1 MPEQLKELLTRL
13 KGERALFLS
22 GEEATRQGAILPILA
37 RLGWDRDNIREVVPE
52 YTVGNG
58 RVDYCL
64 KIGEQIAAFV
74 EVKRTNEELE
84 RHQEQLLEY
93 AFRQGVKIAVLTNGL
108 LWWFYL
114 PLFPGSWDQR
124 KFFTI
129 DIQEQEVGSA
139 ATHFMLFLSREAVAS
154 GAALKKAEEMHAGR
168 EKDRRIRDTI
178 PTAWRELCQKPDEM
192 LVELLSEKVESL
204 CGHKPSEEALGE
216 FLAGAIAAPAA
227 PVTENNRGQRTR
239 TPEPPRPPRVVTPP
253 PPAGNDNTWTFKAPV
268 AFRFKGQRHQVSTFK
283 EILMTLSEVLHREHG
298 REFQKVFAL
307 RGRRRAYFG
316 QDYREMTAP
325 QEITGTGIYVETCL
339 SANAV
344 KDRCHE
350 LLALFGYQPGDLQ
363 VEFRQSQ
370 TGR

>member
-1 MPEQLKELLTRL
+1 MPDQLQDLLTRL
-13 KGERALFLS
+13 KGEGALFLS
-22 GEEATRQGAILPILA
+22 GEEATRQGAVLPILG

-64 KIGEQIAAFV
+64 KIGEQVSVFV

-84 RHQEQLLEY
+84 KHQEQLLEY

-129 DIQEQEVGSA
+129 DIQEQEIGSA
-139 ATHFMLFLSREAVAS
+139 ATHFMLFLSREAIAS
-154 GAALKKAEEMHAGR
+154 GAGLKKAEEIHAGH
-168 EKDRRIRDTI
+168 EKDRRIRETI
-178 PTAWRELCQKPDEM
+178 PTAWRELCQKADEM
-192 LVELLSEKVESL
+192 LVELLAEKVESL
-204 CGHKPSEEALGE
+204 CGHRPGEDVLGE
-216 FLAGAIAAPAA
+216 FLAGTLRPEVSRDQPGRKKVREDDNPPGGAEPAH
-227 PVTENNRGQRTR
+227 PG
-239 TPEPPRPPRVVTPP
+239 
-253 PPAGNDNTWTFKAPV
+253 DDSTWTFKTPTG
-268 AFRFKGQRHQVSTFK
+268 FRFKGQRYHVGAFK

-298 REFQKVFAL
+298 RDFQKVFAL

-316 QDYREMTAP
+316 QDYKEMTEP
-325 QEITGTGIYVETCL
+325 REIPGTGIYVETCL

-344 KDRCHE
+344 RDRCND
-350 LLALFGYQPGDLQ
+350 LLAIFGYQPGDLQ

-370 TGR
+370 GGR

>member
-1 MPEQLKELLTRL
+1 MPDQLTDLLTRL
-13 KGERALFLS
+13 RGERALFLS

-64 KIGEQIAAFV
+64 KIGEQVAVFV
-74 EVKRTNEELE
+74 EVKRTSEDLE

-93 AFRQGVKIAVLTNGL
+93 AFRQGVKLAVLTNGL

-114 PLFPGSWDQR
+114 PLFEGSWNQR

-129 DIQEQEVGSA
+129 DIQEQEVSSA
-139 ATHFMLFLSREAVAS
+139 ATHFTLFLSRDAVAS
-154 GAALKKAEEMHAGR
+154 GAAVKKAEEIHASR

-178 PTAWRELCQKPDEM
+178 PTAWRDLCQQPDEV
-192 LVELLSEKVESL
+192 LVELLADKVESL
-204 CGHKPSEEALGE
+204 CGHKPSDELLGE
-216 FLAGAIAAPAA
+216 FLARAIAAPAGSA
-227 PVTENNRGQRTR
+227 PGRGERPSQ
-239 TPEPPRPPRVVTPP
+239 PEPPRQARVGSPVPVSD
-253 PPAGNDNTWTFKAPV
+253 DNTWTFKAPI
-268 AFRFKGQRHQVSTFK
+268 AFRFRGQHHQVGAFK
-283 EILMTLSEVLHREHG
+283 EILLKLSEVLHREHG
-298 REFQKVFAL
+298 QDFQKVLAL
-307 RGRRRAYFG
+307 RGRRRAYFA
-316 QDYREMTAP
+316 QSDREMTEP
-325 QEITGTGIYVETCL
+325 REIPGSGIYVETCL

-344 KDRCHE
+344 RDRCHE
-350 LLALFGYQPGDLQ
+350 LLALFGYQPSDLQ

>member
-1 MPEQLKELLTRL
+1 MSTELKDLLTRL

-64 KIGEQIAAFV
+64 KIGEQVSAFV

-129 DIQEQEVGSA
+129 DIQEQEVGGA
-139 ATHFMLFLSREAVAS
+139 ATHFMLFLSREAIAN
-154 GAALKKAEEMHAGR
+154 GAALKRAEEIHTGR
-168 EKDRRIRDTI
+168 ERDRRIRDTI
-178 PTAWRELCQKPDEM
+178 PTAWRDLCQKPDEM

-204 CGHKPSEEALGE
+204 CGHKPTEEVLGE
-216 FLAGAIAAPAA
+216 FLAGTIAAPSG
-227 PVTENNRGQRTR
+227 PSPGRGERP
-239 TPEPPRPPRVVTPP
+239 TPTDRPRPSRVVTPP
-253 PPAGNDNTWTFKAPV
+253 PPGSDDTWTFKSPV
-268 AFRFKGQRHQVSTFK
+268 AFRFKGQRHQVGAFK
-283 EILMTLSEVLHREHG
+283 EILMKLSEVLYSEHR
-298 REFQKVFAL
+298 REFQKVFTL
-307 RGRRRAYFG
+307 RGRRRAYFS
-316 QDYREMTAP
+316 QDYKEMTEP
-325 QEITGTGIYVETCL
+325 REIPSSGIYVETCL

-344 KDRCHE
+344 KDRCND
-350 LLALFGYQPGDLQ
+350 LLAIFEYQSSDLQ

>member
-1 MPEQLKELLTRL
+1 MPDQLKDLLTRV

-22 GEEATRQGAILPILA
+22 GEEATRQGVILPILA

-64 KIGEQIAAFV
+64 KIGEQVSAFV

-93 AFRQGVKIAVLTNGL
+93 AFREGVKIAVLTNGL

-139 ATHFMLFLSREAVAS
+139 ATHFILFLSREAIAS
-154 GAALKKAEEMHAGR
+154 GAALKKAEEIHAGR
-168 EKDRRIRDTI
+168 EKDRRIRDII

-204 CGHKPSEEALGE
+204 CGHKPTEEVLGE
-216 FLAGAIAAPAA
+216 FLAGAIAAPAG
-227 PVTENNRGQRTR
+227 PDPGRGTR
-239 TPEPPRPPRVVTPP
+239 PGPPDQPRPPRVVTLPSP
-253 PPAGNDNTWTFKAPV
+253 GDDNTWTFKAPV

-283 EILMTLSEVLHREHG
+283 EILMTLSEVLYREHG

-316 QDYREMTAP
+316 QDYREMTTP
-325 QEITGTGIYVETCL
+325 QEIPGSGIYVETCL

-350 LLALFGYQPGDLQ
+350 LLAIFGYQPGDLQ

-370 TGR
+370 TRR